1 MIRSIILLIATFF
14 AGTALAQDTPEFK
27 NQKEKLSYALGM
39 DLGNQFKR
47 QSVEIDPD
55 FLAKGLKDFL
65 SGGKLLLTEQQVGAA
80 IAEWQKDMKQ
90 KQQAQ
95 QAAAAEKNKAAA
107 QEFLAKNKTA
117 EGVVSLPSGLQYKII
132 TNGAGQKPTLEDT
145 VVCNYRGTLID
156 GTEFDSSY
164 KRKEP
169 VSFPVK
175 GVIPGWTEALQLM
188 PIGSKWMLFLPS
200 NLAYG
205 EQGAGNVIG
214 PNAMLIFE
222 VELLSIKPKQ

>member
-1 MIRSIILLIATFF
+1 MIRSTVLLMAVLL
-14 AGTALAQDTPEFK
+14 AGTAFAQDTSDFK

-65 SGGKLLLTEQQVGAA
+65 SGNKLLLTEQQVGAA
-80 IAEWQKDMKQ
+80 IAEWQKDMQQ

-95 QAAAAEKNKAAA
+95 MAAAGEKNKAAA

-145 VVCNYRGTLID
+145 VVCNYRGTLLD

-188 PIGSKWMLFLPS
+188 PIGSKWMLYLPS

-214 PNAMLIFE
+214 PNALLIFE